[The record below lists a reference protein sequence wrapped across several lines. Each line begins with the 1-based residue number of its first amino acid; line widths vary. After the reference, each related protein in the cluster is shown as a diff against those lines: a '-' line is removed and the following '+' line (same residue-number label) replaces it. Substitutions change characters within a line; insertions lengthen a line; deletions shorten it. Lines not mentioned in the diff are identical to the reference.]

1 VRDGEIRGG
10 PPGDEEPRDA
20 ELVARCR
27 LGDQAAWEA
36 LVDRFERYVY
46 AIAVR
51 GFRLSGEQAEDVF
64 QEVFARTFEHLD
76 ELRDD
81 GAIRP
86 FIAQLTRRL
95 SVDQI
100 RARARLENIED
111 ADLLRSVQED
121 AFEEIEQA
129 LDVRE
134 ALARLPDN
142 CREVLDRFFARDE
155 SYLTIAEELG
165 IAPGTVA
172 SRISRC
178 LSKLAQE
185 LEGRN
190 QAAGASSAAK
200 Q

>member
-10 PPGDEEPRDA
+10 PPGGEAPRDA

-46 AIAVR
+46 AIALR

-86 FIAQLTRRL
+86 FIGQLTRRL
-95 SVDQI
+95 AVDQI
-100 RARARLENIED
+100 RAGVRYETLED
-111 ADLLRSVQED
+111 ADLLRASDED
-121 AFEEIEQA
+121 VFDAVEEA

-134 ALARLPDN
+134 ALARVPEH

-155 SYLTIAEELG
+155 SYVTIAEELG

-190 QAAGASSAAK
+190 QAAGASSATK
-200 Q
+200 P